1 MASEKET
8 SFYKMDGR
16 MKKKAAK
23 KLNTTVKEENC
34 SVGLRLPLDLL
45 LVHDV
50 DDLEEALTAK
60 WAVEHEQEI
69 FFCQTDDD
77 LDDLVQD
84 FDVYTYYQ
92 LDEIENDRIKAI
104 IDLLN
109 RAEEDNI
116 LSHILD
122 RIVR

>member
-1 MASEKET
+1 MKQQPSIKK
-8 SFYKMDGR
+8 SFS
-16 MKKKAAK
+16 KKALIEDNEK
-23 KLNTTVKEENC
+23 KDHIGV
-34 SVGLRLPLDLL
+34 RLPLDLL
-45 LVHDV
+45 LIHDV
-50 DDLEEALTAK
+50 EDLEESLNCK
-60 WAVEHEQEI
+60 WAVEHEHEI

-77 LDDLVQD
+77 LEDLVLD
-84 FDVYTYYQ
+84 FETYVYYKI
-92 LDEIENDRIKAI
+92 DDIETDRIQAI

>member
-1 MASEKET
+1 
-8 SFYKMDGR
+8 
-16 MKKKAAK
+16 MKKKASK
-23 KLNTTVKEENC
+23 KLNTIKEENC
-34 SVGLRLPLDLL
+34 SAGLRLPLDLI

-50 DDLEEALTAK
+50 EDLEEALSAK

-77 LDDLVQD
+77 LEDLVQD
-84 FDVYTYYQ
+84 FDNYTYYQ
-92 LDEIENDRIKAI
+92 LDDIENDRIKAV

>member
-1 MASEKET
+1 MKSN
-8 SFYKMDGR
+8 S
-16 MKKKAAK
+16 KKKLFSK
-23 KLNTTVKEENC
+23 KTIEGDEKKDH
-34 SVGLRLPLDLL
+34 VGIRLPLDLL
-45 LVHDV
+45 LIHDSE
-50 DDLEEALTAK
+50 DLEEALNAK
-60 WAVEHEQEI
+60 WAVEHEHEI

-77 LDDLVQD
+77 LEDLVTD
-84 FDVYTYYQ
+84 FESYVYYNI
-92 LDEIENDRIKAI
+92 DEIESDRIKAI